1 MARTEQR
8 PLDESSPHAAPTTLR
23 GRFDRTAVR
32 WRLDAAVV
40 RRRLDATDMRAFA
53 RSSPARLVA
62 LGLLL
67 LGLCLFAGAV
77 TSAEVGDRQHALDHL
92 LNEAEPDANSA
103 QHLYTSLSVAD
114 AAAGTAFISGGLEPK
129 PVRDRYDQAIGEA
142 AAELVAQSDNAG
154 APGAA
159 PPDADTRLRT
169 VVATELPVYSGLI
182 ETARANNREGHPVG
196 AAYLSEASNLMQ
208 NTMLPRAQ
216 ELQGHRSSAIAR
228 TQHDHVRPPW
238 AAIILPVLALAA
250 LVAGQFYLA
259 RRWHR
264 VLNPGLLAASATLLV
279 LLAWTVIAGSVSA
292 VSTTS
297 GRDDGAVPGAEL
309 TESRIL
315 AQQARAAETLKLVRR
330 DASGDYDHTFDTATA
345 RLDQLLTHYPGDAPG
360 SAEVAR
366 ARTSLEHWRTA
377 HQRMNDALGRGD
389 FPAASEVAIGAD
401 PSQASASVDT
411 LDNALGAGIS
421 DTRDALRNNISDAS
435 RTLDFLAPGALTLA
449 ALAAAF
455 VVAGLW
461 PRLREYR

>member
-1 MARTEQR
+1 MARTE
-8 PLDESSPHAAPTTLR
+8 LR
-23 GRFDRTAVR
+23 SRFDRTAVR
-32 WRLDAAVV
+32 RRLDATAV
-40 RRRLDATDMRAFA
+40 RRRLDTTDMRGFA
-53 RSSPARLVA
+53 RSSPARLIAV
-62 LGLLL
+62 GLAL
-67 LGLCLFAGAV
+67 LGLCLLAGAI
-77 TSAEVGDRQHALDHL
+77 TSAEVGERQHALDQL

-103 QHLYTSLSVAD
+103 QRLYTSLSVAD

-129 PVRDRYDQAIGEA
+129 PVRDRYDQAVGAA
-142 AAELVAQSDNAG
+142 AAELVAQSSNAG

-159 PPDADTRLRT
+159 GPDADSRLRT
-169 VVATELPVYSGLI
+169 GVATELPVYSGLI

-208 NTMLPRAQ
+208 TRMLKMAQ
-216 ELQGHRSSAIAR
+216 ELQEHRSAAIEA
-228 TQHDHVRPPW
+228 TQHRHVRPPW
-238 AAIILPVLALAA
+238 AAIILPIVALAG

-264 VLNPGLLAASATLLV
+264 VLNPGLLAASAMLLL
-279 LLAWTVIAGSVSA
+279 LLAWTVVAGSISA
-292 VSTTS
+292 VSTSS

-345 RLDQLLTHYPGDAPG
+345 RLDRLLSDYPGSAPG
-360 SAEVAR
+360 SDQVRRAHNSLAR
-366 ARTSLEHWRTA
+366 WRTA

-389 FPAASEVAIGAD
+389 FPTASAVAIGSD
-401 PSQASASVDT
+401 PSQASAAVDT
-411 LDNALGAGIS
+411 LDSALAAGIS
-421 DTRDALRNNISDAS
+421 DTRSTLRGNISDAA
-435 RTLDFLAPGALTLA
+435 RALDFLAPGALTLA
-449 ALAAAF
+449 ALAAAL